1 MNMEDQRMKLIC
13 EYPVGTLRNN
23 LTTVSNID
31 TVGLTLK
38 NIPGVGQP
46 FLIFASLPS
55 PPAVADFSMYPQYV
69 VSSVVSENVAM
80 IEAQLADPPIDAL
93 TF

>member
-1 MNMEDQRMKLIC
+1 MKLIC

-23 LTTVSNID
+23 LTTVANIG
-31 TVGLTLK
+31 TVGNTLK

-55 PPAVADFSMYPQYV
+55 PPVIVDFGMFPQYI

-80 IEAQLADPPIDAL
+80 IEAQLLDPPTAAL